1 MASVQLDG
9 IRKVHPGGGVALAGI
24 DLDIADGELVVICG
38 PSGSGKTTLL
48 RVVAGLDPPTAG
60 HVVLDGV
67 RADKVPAGRR
77 NVAMISQEHAL
88 LRHLDVEGNLAFPL
102 KIRHTPEPELH
113 DRVQAEAR
121 VLGLGRVL
129 KRRPRELSAGQ
140 RQLTALG
147 RVTVR
152 PAGVYLMDEPLTHID
167 PTERAR
173 LRAEI
178 RRVQQGMG
186 VTTLYATNDQLD
198 ALMMA
203 DRVVVLRDG
212 TVEQVASPDE
222 LLGRPANVFVAGFF
236 GLPAMTFVEA
246 TVVDEGGL
254 GWLDIGGQR
263 LRMPGGLPGPLRDRA
278 GRAVLVGARSHHLHD
293 AEAVPE
299 HPGDQRLR
307 VTVTRVDRLGSE
319 DLVHGA
325 VGGAVLVARF
335 DAHTGPPAGSTV
347 ELAVEVRWL
356 QAFDP
361 VSERA
366 LWHGRVIA

>member
-9 IRKVHPGGGVALAGI
+9 IRKVHPGGGVALAGV
-24 DLDIADGELVVICG
+24 DLEVADGELVVICG

-48 RVVAGLDPPTAG
+48 RVVAGLDAPTGG
-60 HVVLDGV
+60 HVVLEGV
-67 RADKVPAGRR
+67 RADTIPAGKR

-102 KIRHTPEPELH
+102 KIRHTPEEELH
-113 DRVQAEAR
+113 DRVKAEAR

-152 PAGVYLMDEPLTHID
+152 PAGVYLMDEPLTHVD

-173 LRAEI
+173 LRHEI

-198 ALMMA
+198 ALMLA

-212 TVEQVASPDE
+212 AIEQVASPDA
-222 LLGRPANVFVAGFF
+222 LLARPANVFVAGFF
-236 GLPAMTFVEA
+236 GLPAMAFVEA
-246 TVVDEGGL
+246 RVVSEAGL
-254 GWLDIGGQR
+254 GWLDVAGQR
-263 LRMPGGLPGPLRDRA
+263 LRVPGGYPVRC
-278 GRAVLVGARSHHLHD
+278 
-293 AEAVPE
+293 
-299 HPGDQRLR
+299 
-307 VTVTRVDRLGSE
+307 GS
-319 DLVHGA
+319 G
-325 VGGAVLVARF
+325 
-335 DAHTGPPAGSTV
+335 PAGPSCSARGRTTCTTPP
-347 ELAVEVRWL
+347 R
-356 QAFDP
+356 F
-361 VSERA
+361 RA
-366 LWHGRVIA
+366 TQQTNV